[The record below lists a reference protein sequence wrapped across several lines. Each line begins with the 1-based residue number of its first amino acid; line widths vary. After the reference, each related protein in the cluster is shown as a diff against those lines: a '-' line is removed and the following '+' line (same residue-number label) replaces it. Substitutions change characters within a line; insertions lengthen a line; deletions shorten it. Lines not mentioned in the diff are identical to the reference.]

1 MAQPTQKVEIGF
13 DLTDTGVG
21 PFFRLDDPVQGV
33 LDNTQFILGGELFYD
48 VTSYVTSV
56 SITRGKN
63 RELDQYDQGLANVV
77 FNNNQRTF
85 DPEYASSPFAG
96 QIIPKRQIR
105 ISSGPEVQFYGL
117 VDDWNL
123 TYEPNGDSIA
133 AAACSDATASFAL
146 QTLVGRT
153 NSIEQSGERIN
164 TILSLPEI
172 NWPLE
177 LRNIDTGVM
186 TLGPDVIADNTN
198 ALAYFRLVEQS
209 EPGSFFIGKSG
220 FVTFKDRI
228 TPPLSEG
235 VVLAD
240 DGSGIPY
247 QSLTVQYGSEL
258 LANEIVISSAITNT
272 QVTQTDLDSVEEYGV
287 FNLTREGL
295 LVNDDTDLEALA
307 EFYSQKYSTPEY
319 RFESVQIL
327 VDELT
332 AGQQNDLLGLE
343 LGDVLQIKFT
353 PNQLPPAIT
362 KYAEIIRIEHTI
374 DLENHILTLGFST
387 LDFALFVLDDAQ
399 FGKLDAGNALAF

>member
-1 MAQPTQKVEIGF
+1 MPKPSQKVEIGF

-21 PFFRLDDPVQGV
+21 PFFRLDDPIQGV

-48 VTSYVTSV
+48 VTDYVTSV
-56 SITRGKN
+56 SISRGKN

-85 DPEYASSPFAG
+85 DPEYAASPFAG
-96 QIIPKRQIR
+96 QIIPKRQVR
-105 ISSGPEVQFYGL
+105 ISSGDIVQFYGL
-117 VDDWNL
+117 IDDWNL

-133 AAACSDATASFAL
+133 AAACSDATASFAN

-153 NSIEQSGERIN
+153 NSIEQSGERVN
-164 TILSLPEI
+164 TILSLPEV

-177 LRNIDTGVM
+177 LRNIDTGEM

-198 ALAYFRLVEQS
+198 ALAYFRLIEQS
-209 EPGSFFIGKSG
+209 EPGSFFIGKTG
-220 FVTFKDRI
+220 AVTFKDRI
-228 TPPLSEG
+228 TPPLAEG

-247 QSLTVQYGSEL
+247 QSLSVQYGSEL
-258 LANEIVISSAITNT
+258 LANEIVLSSAITTT

-327 VDELT
+327 LDELT
-332 AGQQNDLLGLE
+332 AGQQEDILALE

-362 KYAEIIRIEHTI
+362 KYAEIIRIEHAV
-374 DLENHILTLGFST
+374 DLDNHILLLGFST
-387 LDFALFVLDDAQ
+387 LDFALFVLDDAE